1 MKRRLA
7 DPSVRRYGFPEGLF
21 DRIEV
26 RRCYEVDEK
35 IAVLKLGLFVR
46 HVELSAS
53 NTSVIELG
61 EGTYANV
68 VLLERKQRQGK
79 GGVAVKLR
87 KDGTNY
93 LKGLESME
101 EKAVKRS
108 DDVYCRQYS
117 DAGKG

>member
-26 RRCYEVDEK
+26 RPCYEVDKK
-35 IAVLKLGLFVR
+35 IAVLKLGLFIR

-61 EGTYANV
+61 EGTAG
-68 VLLERKQRQGK
+68 KKTKTGK
-79 GGVAVKLR
+79 GWSGCEIEERWDKLSER
-87 KDGTNY
+87 IGINGGESSEKDFW
-93 LKGLESME
+93 
-101 EKAVKRS
+101 
-108 DDVYCRQYS
+108 
-117 DAGKG
+117 